1 MPPHSIAIHV
11 HKAES
16 WKLEKDPKQY
26 EAVWYGDF
34 ELAACE
40 STLQYVHNR

>member
-1 MPPHSIAIHV
+1 MPLHSIAI

-16 WKLEKDPKQY
+16 WKLEKDPKQH

-34 ELAACE
+34 ELAELFTCE
-40 STLQYVHNR
+40 ST